1 MVKPFYYIL
10 MTQEDLLNSSV
21 TEELLRERSTHY
33 INKNKPIDFWLIDRP
48 LFAFTNK
55 IKTNIKKT
63 NFFSNKN
70 LFNAKELSDNLD
82 FCLSSCSAII
92 STNYEY
98 LKWLQLRVGYF
109 EEIPLE
115 QNEYKN
121 NPKFINKNYKSD
133 GIFGLLIDS
142 DKNDVYL
149 QKNNDEL
156 KNSLKNIITM
166 RSFEINKKD
175 KFIKEKLLEI

>member
-1 MVKPFYYIL
+1 MLKPFYYIL

-33 INKNKPIDFWLIDRP
+33 INKNRPIDFWLIDRP
-48 LFAFTNK
+48 LFPFTNK
-55 IKTNIKKT
+55 IRTDIKQT
-63 NFFSNKN
+63 NFFTNKDS
-70 LFNAKELSDNLD
+70 FNSKDLSDKLD
-82 FCLSSCSAII
+82 FCLSSCSTII

-121 NPKFINKNYKSD
+121 NSKFINKNYKSD
-133 GIFGLLIDS
+133 GIFGFLVGN
-142 DKNDVYL
+142 DKINIYL
-149 QKNNDEL
+149 QKDNEEI
-156 KNSLKNIITM
+156 KNSFKNIIRM

-175 KFIKEKLLEI
+175 KQIKEKLLKI